1 MDGPLVRAVPL
12 RAGGRERL
20 PEEPRDPAVA
30 RAGAREAR
38 AGLEDGRVAILQIY
52 AMGPT
57 RLSIPTR
64 HTGGWCPSAWCHR
77 VGQLTNERANVAFAE
92 TGPPAMNPSVP
103 STTAAG
109 VNSIF
114 SPAAALVA
122 ASSKIHHGSR

>member
-38 AGLEDGRVAILQIY
+38 AGLEDGRVAIVQIY

-64 HTGGWCPSAWCHR
+64 HTPGRSGLGWGHR
-77 VGQLTNERANVAFAE
+77 FGQLRHERSDITLAKGRTAGDE
-92 TGPPAMNPSVP
+92 TVGAQSS
-103 STTAAG
+103 STYRDR
-109 VNSIF
+109 VNS
-114 SPAAALVA
+114 PATRRQGAEPAV
-122 ASSKIHHGSR
+122 RPTR